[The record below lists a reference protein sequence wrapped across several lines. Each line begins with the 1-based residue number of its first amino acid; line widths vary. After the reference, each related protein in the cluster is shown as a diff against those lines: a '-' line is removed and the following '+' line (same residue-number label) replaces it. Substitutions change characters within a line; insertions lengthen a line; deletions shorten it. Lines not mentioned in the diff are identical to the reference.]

1 MANFLDIINKKTTP
15 EIVTDPNQ
23 LTIAELEYVLNT
35 LKLSTLRGD
44 QVELFYSLVV
54 KLQNQYLA
62 LTNKK

>member
-1 MANFLDIINKKTTP
+1 MANFLDLVSKKSTP
-15 EIVTDPNQ
+15 DNIPDPNQ
-23 LTIAELEYVLNT
+23 LTVAELEYVLNT
-35 LKLSTLRGD
+35 LKTSTLRGD